1 MYVLEVKNLSFAY
14 RGETPKALDNV
25 SLSLPYGKILL
36 LAGASGCGKTTLLR
50 AITGLVPRIYAGSY
64 SGEVLIEGK
73 NVLSMSQKELAV
85 NVGYV
90 FQNPENQLVSYIV
103 EREVAFGLENLGFEK
118 EHIINTTESV
128 LKELGI
134 YELKDRPLRTLSDGQ
149 KQLVAIAGILVMDP
163 KILILD
169 EPTSTLDP
177 ATARMISS
185 KVNEIIR
192 KRGASAIVVDHRI
205 DLFAETADYMAVMK
219 EGRIAEFGKVS
230 EVLENY
236 SGKELRVPAF
246 IEVQKKAYGR
256 VIHSRFED
264 FLRELKGPKGGGL
277 T

>member
-14 RGETPKALDNV
+14 RGEAAKALDDV

-50 AITGLVPRIYAGSY
+50 AITGLVPKIYAGSY

-103 EREVAFGLENLGFEK
+103 EREVAFGLENLGFKK
-118 EHIINTTESV
+118 EHIINRTESV

>member
-14 RGETPKALDNV
+14 RGEAAKALDNV

-73 NVLSMSQKELAV
+73 NVLSMSQKELVV

-134 YELKDRPLRTLSDGQ
+134 YELKDSPLRTLSDGQ

-205 DLFAETADYMAVMK
+205 DLFAETVDYMAVMK

-236 SGKELRVPAF
+236 GGKELRVPAF

>member
-14 RGETPKALDNV
+14 RGEAAKALDNV

-118 EHIINTTESV
+118 EHIINRTESV

-149 KQLVAIAGILVMDP
+149 KQLVAIAGILVMNP

-236 SGKELRVPAF
+236 GGKELRVPAF

>member
-1 MYVLEVKNLSFAY
+1 MYALEVKNLSFTY
-14 RGETPKALDNV
+14 KGEAVKALDNV

-36 LAGASGCGKTTLLR
+36 LTGPSGCGKTTLLR
-50 AITGLVPRIYAGSY
+50 AITGLVPKIYDGSY
-64 SGEVLIEGK
+64 SGEVLIDGK
-73 NVLSMSQKELAV
+73 NVLKMSQKDLALS
-85 NVGYV
+85 VGYV
-90 FQNPENQLVSYIV
+90 FQNPENQLVSYVV

-118 EHIINTTESV
+118 EQIINKTESA

-177 ATARMISS
+177 ATAKMVSS
-185 KVNEIIR
+185 KVKDAIR
-192 KRGASAIVVDHRI
+192 KRGASTIVVEHRI
-205 DLFAETADYMAVMK
+205 ELFSEIADYIAVMK
-219 EGRIAEFGKVS
+219 DGRIVEFGKVN

-236 SGKELRVPAF
+236 SGSELRVPAF

-256 VIHSRFED
+256 VIYSRFDD
-264 FLRELKGPKGGGL
+264 FLRGLNGQKGGSL
-277 T
+277 I

>member
-14 RGETPKALDNV
+14 RGEAPKALDNV

-118 EHIINTTESV
+118 EHIINRTESV

-236 SGKELRVPAF
+236 GGKELRVPAF

>member
-14 RGETPKALDNV
+14 RGEAPKALDNV

-118 EHIINTTESV
+118 EHIINRTESV

-192 KRGASAIVVDHRI
+192 KRGASSIVVDHRI

-246 IEVQKKAYGR
+246 IEVQKTAYGR

>member
-14 RGETPKALDNV
+14 RGEAAKALDNV

-134 YELKDRPLRTLSDGQ
+134 YELKDSPLRTLSDGQ

>member
-14 RGETPKALDNV
+14 RGEVAKALDNV

-118 EHIINTTESV
+118 EHIINRTESV

-219 EGRIAEFGKVS
+219 EGMIAEFGKVS

>member
-236 SGKELRVPAF
+236 SGKELRIPAF

>member
-14 RGETPKALDNV
+14 RGEAAKALDNV

-118 EHIINTTESV
+118 EHIINRTESV